1 MDLLRFRSQVAAMG
15 QAIPDS
21 HCSHCGSPTPVERD
35 RLGRLTCAKCD
46 PLDPLKSDRAKGW
59 LQGELRPPK

>member
-1 MDLLRFRSQVAAMG
+1 MDLLRFESQIRAMG

-21 HCSHCGSPTPVERD
+21 RCSHCGSPMPGD
-35 RLGRLTCAKCD
+35 RIRLDRFECAKCD
-46 PLDPLKSDRAKGW
+46 RVDPLKSDRAKGW